1 MGRLKQLGNEVKP
14 LITEKAEVTAESVEA
29 FKAQWVELEA
39 AVVQLGEDRAAL
51 MAGIEAL
58 PMPEELETNEAQH
71 GWAEQFGAQVS
82 LWKAVQK
89 ETNQVYKLVGRGVE
103 LAEKQ
108 LGARGLKGWNS
119 RCGRSGRGWRRR
131 GMWCGGYGE
140 AGAVFRA
147 AGDVVAAELGF

>member
-119 RCGRSGRGWRRR
+119 REVRQERQGL
-131 GMWCGGYGE
+131 E
-140 AGAVFRA
+140 AAR
-147 AGDVVAAELGF
+147 DVVWWLW